1 MPKIY
6 FEDFA
11 PGQVRKFGPRRIT
24 REEMLAFAADFDPQ
38 PMHLDEEGGR
48 ASMLGGLAASGL
60 FTCSIAMRMVADGI
74 LLRSSSM
81 GANAVEEIRWL
92 APVRAGDALTLRLTV
107 LDTRR
112 SRSRPDLGFVRMLWE
127 MFDQDGGV
135 VMTLTAPM
143 MFGTRSGPNS

>member
-1 MPKIY
+1 MPEIY
-6 FEDFA
+6 FEDFS
-11 PGQVRKFGPRRIT
+11 PGQVRQFGPRVVG

-38 PMHLDEEGGR
+38 PMHLDDEGGR
-48 ASMLGGLAASGL
+48 GSLLGGLAASGL

-92 APVRAGDALTLRLTV
+92 APVRPGDALTLRLTV

-127 MFDQDGGV
+127 MFDQNGVV

-143 MFGTRSGPNS
+143 MFGARSGPSS